1 MKKIKFS
8 LASFLTIVFICFLF
22 TGCENSNESNG
33 TSTVMVRLTDAPG
46 DYEEVN
52 IEVVDVLMKSTNDS
66 DDSKGWV
73 SLGDIGKGTYNLLD
87 LTGGVSVLIAEDQV
101 PSGYIGQLRLVLGEN
116 NTFKKDGVEYDLK
129 TPSAQ
134 QSGLKVKINQTLVAG
149 VVYEFTMD
157 FNVDKSIVKAGN
169 SGIYNLHP
177 VINISTSATSGVIK
191 GTINPALV
199 GFQVMASVQVGDDT
213 ISAYANELGVFQLNG
228 IPEGIYTVTLTPDI
242 DSGKEIK
249 TIENVEVTNGDIT
262 NIGDVVLEDTPI

>member
-8 LASFLTIVFICFLF
+8 LASFLAIAFICLLF

-73 SLGDIGKGTYNLLD
+73 SLGDIGKGTYNLLE
-87 LTGGVSVLIAEDQV
+87 LTGGHSILIGEGDV
-101 PSGYIGQLRLVLGEN
+101 PSGYVGQIRLILGDN
-116 NTFKKDGVEYDLK
+116 NTVKKDGIIYHLD

-134 QSGLKVKINQTLVAG
+134 QSGLKLKINQTLMAG
-149 VVYEFTMD
+149 IVYEFMMD
-157 FNVDKSIVKAGN
+157 FDVDKSIVKAGN
-169 SGIYNLHP
+169 SGKFNLHP
-177 VINISTSATSGVIK
+177 VINISSTVTSGIIK
-191 GTINPALV
+191 GMITPPLE
-199 GFQVMASVQVGDDT
+199 GFQVMASVQVGDTT
-213 ISAYANELGVFQLNG
+213 ISAFANEFGVFQLNG
-228 IPEGIYTVTLTPDI
+228 IPEGTYTVTITPEV

-249 TIENVEVTNGDIT
+249 IIENVIVTNGMMTD
-262 NIGDVVLEDTPI
+262 IGDVALENTPI